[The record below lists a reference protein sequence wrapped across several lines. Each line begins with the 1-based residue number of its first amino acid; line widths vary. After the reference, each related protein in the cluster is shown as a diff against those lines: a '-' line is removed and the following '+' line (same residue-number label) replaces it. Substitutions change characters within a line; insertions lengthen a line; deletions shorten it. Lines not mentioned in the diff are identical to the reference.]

1 MLVELDF
8 RLLGPLEVLD
18 GGRPIQLGGPK
29 PRALVAV
36 LALQPG
42 YALSV
47 DRLVDDLWG
56 EHAPDSAPHAVKV
69 YVSTLRK
76 AIGTATIATR
86 AGGYALEVD
95 PDRVDLHRFAQLVDE
110 ARQAKP
116 LVAAATLRKALALW
130 RGPPLADFAYE
141 PFAQIEIARAE
152 EQRLLALET
161 RIDAD
166 LALGRHEELV
176 PELEAIVA
184 REPVRERFRAQL
196 LLALFRSGR
205 QTDALAAYRDARRTL
220 VDELG
225 IEPGPE
231 LRALEKA
238 ILDQD
243 ASLLLARPAQRPALQ
258 SRRVVTVV
266 AAALDGSLAD
276 RDPEVVDGVMRRWIE
291 TVSGALAHHG
301 GAVEEHADD
310 TVVGIFGVPA
320 SHEDDAL
327 RAARA
332 AVELRSGAAALS
344 DAVESELGVRIGTGV
359 GIESGEVL
367 VGGRRS
373 VTGDVVGRAV
383 RLERSA
389 APGEILVGDRAQ
401 KLLEGAVTC
410 AASHLLSVSPDAV
423 APVRRLDARIVG
435 REQELD
441 RLRVTLDDVRTKE
454 TLAAVVVVGPAGIG
468 KSRVAKELLGSA
480 QDVTILVGR
489 CVSYGEGATYAPLQQ
504 IVGDDPAAAIAGDP
518 DAVALAAQLTALKAP
533 AREIARAFRRWCE
546 AQARRRPVLLVLDD
560 LHWAEPTFLDLVEQL
575 VARGRGSI
583 FVLALAREELLEERP
598 RFLYSGAERIVLEA
612 LSPRETE
619 TLLDDLAGVALPA
632 DDRARILE
640 AAEGIPLFVEQ
651 LVALVAEGGLGPE
664 RPLPTSIRALLSAR
678 LDRLGP
684 GERAVLERAAVV
696 GRTFREGDLAPLLE
710 PKSAATAPRHLH
722 TLADRG
728 FVRAGPDGAWRF
740 RHVLIQEAVI
750 RATPKEV
757 RAALHERFGD
767 WLDEPDELVGY
778 HLEQAHRL
786 RVELA
791 LVDRRTQQLGE
802 DAGERLAR
810 GGMRAWKRT
819 DAPAAV
825 NLLGR
830 ATSLLGE
837 RDPQRTEL
845 LCELG
850 AALKW
855 TDEARSDET
864 LREAA
869 QLAAEADDTRLEL
882 RARLERAWPQF
893 LRGEIRADA
902 VLDLVRDAIPVFD
915 AQGDERGLARAWLLF
930 AAVDGSVRC
939 RHAACEQAAT
949 EALRHYRNTGFSP
962 TGCLSLLAASACY
975 GPRPV
980 PDAVARCNE
989 LLLEAAED
997 RSSQAQVSV
1006 FLAALEAM
1014 TGAFDPARERLGHAR
1029 QIFVEYGDDFVPDL
1043 VQEAARVELLAGQ
1056 LDRAADLLRPACDA
1070 LRRSGDRAWLA
1081 TMTATLG
1088 EAEYS
1093 SGRYGEALSLARTAA
1108 EAAVAD
1114 DVIVQSS
1121 WRRVCA
1127 KALARTGSH
1136 RDAHRLAHVAIELLE
1151 PSDWLSEQGG
1161 ALLDLAEVLDLGGL
1175 EQEALAATEEALA
1188 LLERKQNTVAA
1199 ERARVFLGRTQG
1211 GAPTGS
1217 PLLR

>member
-1 MLVELDF
+1 MAVEPEF

-18 GGRPIQLGGPK
+18 DGRPIQLGGLK

-42 YALSV
+42 YTLSV
-47 DRLVDDLWG
+47 DRIVDDLWG
-56 EHAPDSAPHAVKV
+56 EHSPDSAPHAVKV

-86 AGGYALEVD
+86 AAGYALEID
-95 PDRVDLHRFAQLVDE
+95 PDRVDLHRFARLVDE
-110 ARQAKP
+110 ARQAEP
-116 LVAAATLRKALALW
+116 LVAAATLREALALW

-176 PELEAIVA
+176 PELEAIVG
-184 REPVRERFRAQL
+184 REPLHERFRSQL

-205 QTDALAAYRDARRTL
+205 QADALAAYRDARRTL

-243 ASLLLARPAQRPALQ
+243 DSLLLARPTPRPALQ
-258 SRRVVTVV
+258 GRRMVTVV
-266 AAALDGSLAD
+266 VAAPDDSLAD
-276 RDPEVVDGVMRRWIE
+276 RDPEVVDGVMRRWVE
-291 TVSGALAHHG
+291 TVSGALARHG
-301 GAVEEHADD
+301 GAIEEHADD

-332 AVELRSGAAALS
+332 AVEIRAGATALS
-344 DAVESELGVRIGTGV
+344 KALELELGVRVGTGV

-367 VGGRRS
+367 VGGRRP

-401 KLLEGAVTC
+401 KLLGSAVTC
-410 AASHLLSVSPDAV
+410 TASSLLSVAPDAV
-423 APVRRLDARIVG
+423 APLRRLDARVVG
-435 REQELD
+435 RERELD
-441 RLRVTLDDVRTKE
+441 RLRVKLENVRAAQR
-454 TLAAVVVVGPAGIG
+454 LAAVVVAGPAGIG
-468 KSRVAKELLGSA
+468 KSRLAKEIVDSA
-480 QDVTILVGR
+480 QDVTVLVGR

-504 IVGDDPAAAIAGDP
+504 AVGDDPAAAIARDP
-518 DAVALAAQLTALKAP
+518 DAASIAAQLTALDAP

-546 AQARRRPVLLVLDD
+546 AQARQRPILLVLDD

-575 VARGRGSI
+575 VARGRGPI
-583 FVLALAREELLEERP
+583 FVLALAREELLEQQP
-598 RFLYSGAERIVLEA
+598 QFLHTSAERILLEA
-612 LSPRETE
+612 LSSAETE
-619 TLLDDLAGVALPA
+619 TLLDDLAGGALPA

-651 LVALVAEGGLGPE
+651 LVALAAEGGLGSE

-710 PKSAATAPRHLH
+710 PKSAATAPRHLR

-728 FVRAGPDGAWRF
+728 FVRVGPDGAWLF
-740 RHVLIQEAVI
+740 RHVLIQEAVY
-750 RATPKEV
+750 RATPKEL

-778 HLEQAHRL
+778 HFEQAYRL

-802 DAGERLAR
+802 DAGERLA
-810 GGMRAWKRT
+810 GAGMRAWKRT

-830 ATSLLGE
+830 ATALLAE
-837 RDPQRTEL
+837 RDPQRIEL
-845 LCELG
+845 TCELG

-869 QLAAEADDTRLEL
+869 RLAATAGDTRLEL

-893 LRGEIRADA
+893 LRGEMRADEI
-902 VLDLVRDAIPVFD
+902 LDLVGNAIPVFD
-915 AQGDERGLARAWLLF
+915 TQSDERGLARAWLLF
-930 AAVDGSVRC
+930 AAVDGSLRC
-939 RHAACEQAAT
+939 RHAACEQAAA
-949 EALRHYRNTGFSP
+949 EALRHSRNTGFSP

-980 PDAVARCNE
+980 PEAVARCNE
-989 LLLEAAED
+989 LLLESADD
-997 RSSQAQVSV
+997 RSGQAYVTM

-1014 TGAFDPARERLGHAR
+1014 TGAFDPARERLERAR
-1029 QIFVEYGDDFVPDL
+1029 QTFVEYGDDFVPDL

-1056 LDRAADLLRPACDA
+1056 PDRAADLLRPACDD

-1081 TMTATLG
+1081 TMTATLA
-1088 EAEYS
+1088 ETEYS
-1093 SGRYGEALSLARTAA
+1093 SGRYDEALSLARAA
-1108 EAAVAD
+1108 DEAAVAD
-1114 DVIVQSS
+1114 DVIVQSA

-1127 KALARTGSH
+1127 KALARTGAH
-1136 RDAHRLAHVAIELLE
+1136 RDAHRLARAATELLE
-1151 PSDWLSEQGG
+1151 PSDWLSEKGG

-1175 EQEALAATEEALA
+1175 EQEALVAAEEALE
-1188 LLERKQNTVAA
+1188 LLQRKQNTVAA

-1211 GAPTGS
+1211 GAPMGS